1 MNNKPVKT
9 LNNESSLLLKPSENL
24 ILLLNQ
30 FNNAFPESNTDLE
43 MLLSLNIAILM
54 NCKIWKY
61 QTKINPWPYFISM
74 PVPKIK
80 IFTQNTS

>member
-24 ILLLNQ
+24 NFLLNQ
-30 FNNAFPESNTDLE
+30 FNNASPESNTDLE
-43 MLLSLNIAILM
+43 MLFSLNIVILM
-54 NCKIWKY
+54 NYKIWKY
-61 QTKINPWPYFISM
+61 QTKINPYFISI

-80 IFTQNTS
+80 ILAENTS